1 VRVVYV
7 DTSALARVL
16 LDEPDRQLIGRSLT
30 TFDQRVA
37 SRLLGVELRRVG
49 LRRELASRAEAL
61 LADVSLLPIDEQ
73 ILAAAETLT
82 PPGVGTL
89 DAIHMATALR
99 TAADDGLDAL
109 MTYDKQLARGAEEH
123 GIPVLAPS

>member
-1 VRVVYV
+1 MSTVYV

-16 LDEPDRQLIGRSLT
+16 LDEPDRQLIGHSMA
-30 TFDQRVA
+30 TFDRRMA

-49 LRRELASRAEAL
+49 LRRELSSRAETL

-73 ILAAAETLT
+73 TLAAAETLT

-89 DAIHMATALR
+89 DAIHLATALR
-99 TAADDGLDAL
+99 LAAEGGLDAL
-109 MTYDKQLARGAEEH
+109 MTYDKRLAQGAEEH
-123 GIPVLAPS
+123 GLAVLAPS